1 MGYSN
6 LFKLLSV
13 INALEEFKTNK
24 LATRIKV
31 LKKFENASL
40 SKESKKI
47 FSLSFDELKIIKA
60 VITIIND
67 DKLNIKLKLFFVN
80 TPIIKILNIDN
91 VRNISGNII
100 FKLLII
106 FC

>member
-1 MGYSN
+1 MR
-6 LFKLLSV
+6 LFRKSP
-13 INALEEFKTNK
+13 
-24 LATRIKV
+24 
-31 LKKFENASL
+31 KKN
-40 SKESKKI
+40 